1 MITKLKSQFPSL
13 FLRPILLEDFI
24 VLLKQCRRIETV
36 RAFPVAGVA
45 VLALLDLLHLRGPFL
60 SEIDTIRSTFQEEA
74 HSGTVVD
81 LDTRRTRHAIAT
93 ATAEITR
100 QLGAFLLNLAP

>member
-13 FLRPILLEDFI
+13 FLRPVFLEDFI

-45 VLALLDLLHLRGPFL
+45 VLTLLDEFHLLGPFL
-60 SEIDTIRSTFQEEA
+60 GKIDTIRCALEEEA

-81 LDTRRTRHAIAT
+81 LDACRTRHAIAT
-93 ATAEITR
+93 ATAEIAR

>member
-1 MITKLKSQFPSL
+1 M
-13 FLRPILLEDFI
+13 
-24 VLLKQCRRIETV
+24 
-36 RAFPVAGVA
+36 AGVA
-45 VLALLDLLHLRGPFL
+45 VLALLDEFHLLGPFF
-60 SEIDTIRSTFQEEA
+60 SEVDAVRSTLQEEA

-81 LDTRRTRHAIAT
+81 LDARRTRHAITT

>member
-13 FLRPILLEDFI
+13 FLRPKFLENLI
-24 VLLKQCRRIETV
+24 VLFKQGRRVKTV
-36 RAFPVAGVA
+36 GALAAALVA
-45 VLALLDLLHLRGPFL
+45 VLALLDEFHLLGPFL
-60 SEIDTIRSTFQEEA
+60 CEVDAVRSTLQEEA

-81 LDTRRTRHAIAT
+81 LDACRTRHAIAT

-100 QLGAFLLNLAP
+100 QFSAFLLNLAP